1 MEWEIVLFQLT
12 DLEKLFIISDGH
24 IRSKISS
31 KEKKKLLAQGFLCE
45 MKHLCSPA
53 TLDLSKEVQ
62 NETSK
67 DTFSQDFEMTLE
79 VSE

>member
-1 MEWEIVLFQLT
+1 
-12 DLEKLFIISDGH
+12 
-24 IRSKISS
+24 
-31 KEKKKLLAQGFLCE
+31 

-67 DTFSQDFEMTLE
+67 DTFSQDFETTLE
-79 VSE
+79 MNEWKSEHYTPFFSFKGYWFSYNFLF